1 MTAEYVNDY
10 MLRLSEEMKG
20 QYVISPRYLNDVNL
34 KRGLRNADG
43 TGVLVG
49 VTGIGSV
56 QGYIVEDGEIVFV
69 AVTDV
74 TDGEPDEDEENQNA
88 DFDEVELAKN
98 GNLTF
103 YDDDGDQITL
113 TGEHDWELWWLSA
126 SDWVRTG
133 YGDDYVYGEDNP
145 WKDEWDSGERYYVV
159 IDGVESNIV
168 TAD

>member
-1 MTAEYVNDY
+1 MTS
-10 MLRLSEEMKG
+10 RC
-20 QYVISPRYLNDVNL
+20 
-34 KRGLRNADG
+34 
-43 TGVLVG
+43 
-49 VTGIGSV
+49 
-56 QGYIVEDGEIVFV
+56 EIVFV

-145 WKDEWDSGERYYVV
+145 WKDEWDSGARYYVV